1 MDLALKLLVKAAY
14 EGRLV
19 HLLLFHGGG
28 AIERRKA
35 GLYLAQTLNC
45 QYPKE
50 EGPCLK
56 CTACRKID
64 SGNHPDVQIVQPSK
78 ASFGIEEILQ
88 WQEKVYRKHFEGKYK
103 VFVLE
108 QADRLTLPA
117 ENALLKVIEE
127 PPERTIIILSAQN
140 AETLLPTIQS
150 RAQSI
155 YFPVTG
161 EEAWLN
167 SLDSSAA
174 NQQEAHEAFQRSGAD
189 PDCAQMILELGVSK
203 VKRWVE
209 DFQEAI
215 EEKDFL
221 KIFRLFPVEKNEALI
236 YLQVIAYQDFIRL
249 NNPEALLA
257 VDRALEQVRKQA
269 NPRLVIEVLALEL
282 FRQGGICSGRGRGS
296 SL

>member
-1 MDLALKLLVKAAY
+1 MDLALKLLEKAAY

-45 QYPKE
+45 QYPV
-50 EGPCLK
+50 EGEPCLK
-56 CTACRKID
+56 CSACRKID
-64 SGNHPDVQIVQPSK
+64 SGNHPDVQIIQPSK

-103 VFVLE
+103 VFILE

-150 RAQSI
+150 RAQNI
-155 YFPVTG
+155 YFPVSG
-161 EEAWLN
+161 ELAWIN
-167 SLDSSAA
+167 SLASSAA
-174 NQQEAHEAFQRSGAD
+174 NQHEAHEAFRLSGAD
-189 PDCAQMILELGVSK
+189 PDCAQTILELGVGK
-203 VKRWVE
+203 VEKWVE
-209 DFQEAI
+209 DFHEAI
-215 EEKDFL
+215 QEKDFL
-221 KIFRLFPVEKNEALI
+221 KVFGLFPVEKNEALI
-236 YLQVIAYQDFIRL
+236 YLQVLAYQDFIRL
-249 NNPEALLA
+249 VNPKAMLAIDKAL
-257 VDRALEQVRKQA
+257 DQIRKQA

-282 FRQGGICSGRGRGS
+282 FRQGGN
-296 SL
+296 